1 VKTEKIAF
9 VALELT
15 VILVMSWVATIG
27 FESVMATFSKEIS
40 SFQNIIYLI
49 AIVLSFVSIHHYS
62 KRSAFVFLLILSIF
76 LLILTTQNIWP
87 FSITVF
93 FLASMLGVFTVV
105 LIPAARGNEFAV
117 FLTILSSPLIL
128 VESRLIGSMI
138 TQEMGMPFYQVYLI
152 SLVLVG
158 GYLFLR
164 HVTRIKLMERELVS
178 KGGDTQE
185 LTFVSWRSSIFAITI
200 VACAI
205 GINAAL
211 TEFMI
216 ALTNQIGYH
225 QNGFFVFLL
234 IFAWIVGVAILT
246 CIYVISEKL

>member
-1 VKTEKIAF
+1 MKTEIAF

-15 VILVMSWVATIG
+15 VILVMSWVATTG
-27 FESVMATFSKEIS
+27 FESVMAAFSKEIS
-40 SFQNIIYLI
+40 NFQSIIYLI
-49 AIVLSFVSIHHYS
+49 AIVLSFFSVHHHS

-76 LLILTTQNIWP
+76 LLILTTQNIWQS
-87 FSITVF
+87 SITVF
-93 FLASMLGVFTVV
+93 FLASMLGVFSVV

-117 FLTILSSPLIL
+117 FLIILIFPLIL
-128 VESRLIGSMI
+128 AESRLLGSM
-138 TQEMGMPFYQVYLI
+138 TSQEIEMPFYQVYLI

-164 HVTRIKLMERELVS
+164 HVTRIKLMEKELVS

-200 VACAI
+200 IACAM

-246 CIYVISEKL
+246 CIYVLSEKL